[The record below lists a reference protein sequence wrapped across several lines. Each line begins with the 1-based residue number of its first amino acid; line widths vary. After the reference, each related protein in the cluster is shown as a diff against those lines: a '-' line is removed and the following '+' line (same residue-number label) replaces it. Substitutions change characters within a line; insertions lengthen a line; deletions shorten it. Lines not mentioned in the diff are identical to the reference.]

1 MPRSVVVIG
10 VGNELRGDDGAGL
23 EAARRV
29 RESDLPASVTV
40 HLHEGE
46 AVGLLELWDGA
57 DAAVLV
63 DTVRSGA
70 PPGTIHRLDASH
82 APVPSLVRR
91 SSSHTIGIG
100 EAIELARAL
109 GTLPSGIRVY
119 GVEGRQFE
127 AGTELSDEVA
137 AALDPLVRE
146 LRAEA
151 LRVSASYPPRPA
163 VASAGG
169 PISEHQC
176 K

>member
-1 MPRSVVVIG
+1 VPRSVVVIG

-23 EAARRV
+23 EVARRV
-29 RESDLPASVTV
+29 GEAGLPASVTV

-82 APVPSLVRR
+82 GPLPSRVRR
-91 SSSHTIGIG
+91 SSSHTIGIA

-109 GTLPSGIRVY
+109 GTLPSGILVY
-119 GVEGRQFE
+119 GVEGQRFE
-127 AGTELSDEVA
+127 TGTELSQEVA
-137 AALDPLVRE
+137 QALDRLVRE

-151 LRVSASYPPRPA
+151 LRVSA
-163 VASAGG
+163 G
-169 PISEHQC
+169 
-176 K
+176 

>member
-1 MPRSVVVIG
+1 MLRNVVVIG

-23 EAARRV
+23 EAVRRV
-29 RESDLPASVTV
+29 RESELPASVTV

-70 PPGTIHRLDASH
+70 PPGTIHRLDASQ
-82 APVPSLVRR
+82 VPLPSPVRR
-91 SSSHTIGIG
+91 SSSHTIGIA

-109 GTLPSGIRVY
+109 GTLPTGILLY

-137 AALDPLVRE
+137 AALDPLVHE
-146 LRAEA
+146 LRAET
-151 LRVSASYPPRPA
+151 LRVSSRI
-163 VASAGG
+163 G
-169 PISEHQC
+169 
-176 K
+176 

>member
-1 MPRSVVVIG
+1 MRRNVVVIG
-10 VGNELRGDDGAGL
+10 VGNELRGDDAAGL

-29 RESDLPASVTV
+29 RESELPASVTV

-63 DTVRSGA
+63 DTVQSGA

-82 APVPSLVRR
+82 GPLPSRVRR
-91 SSSHTIGIG
+91 SSSHTIGLA

-109 GTLPSGIRVY
+109 GTLPSGEILVY

-127 AGTELSDEVA
+127 TGTRMSAEVGE
-137 AALDPLVRE
+137 ALDGLVRE
-146 LRAEA
+146 LRAETI
-151 LRVSASYPPRPA
+151 RVSTR
-163 VASAGG
+163 
-169 PISEHQC
+169 
-176 K
+176 